1 LNLSENRIKSICGV
15 AWILGG
21 WRCQH
26 GGKLWVRE
34 VEVMERDGMVMR
46 EEGRTGLL
54 FLSNVD
60 VGERNG
66 KKVDK
71 NSGGD

>member
-1 LNLSENRIKSICGV
+1 M
-15 AWILGG
+15 
-21 WRCQH
+21 
-26 GGKLWVRE
+26 RE